1 VKKLFAVVVLG
12 SIAVVGCDKPASTT
26 TKAPVKTPVV
36 APSDTMKGKTDA
48 EKKAADEAKK
58 ASDDAKKAEPEKK
71 K

>member
-36 APSDTMKGKTDA
+36 APADTMKGKTEA
-48 EKKAADEAKK
+48 EKKGADEAKK
-58 ASDDAKKAEPEKK
+58 GTDEAKKAEPKK
-71 K
+71 